1 MSKVAK
7 SSSPQTPPLEVQSTI
22 DARDFRTALGNFATG
37 VTIITAQT
45 GDKHIVGLT
54 CNSFASVS
62 LNPAMVLW
70 SLGILSP
77 SMQAFQEATHFA
89 VNVLGAHQIALAQQ
103 FARSSTDKFA
113 GVTWH
118 PGLGGAPVIDD
129 CVAHFQ
135 CSNAARYYGGDHVIF
150 LGAVEAF
157 AHVRK
162 APLLFAQGSFGSF
175 EPSSG

>member
-22 DARDFRTALGNFATG
+22 DARDFRTALGNYATG
-37 VTIITAQT
+37 VTVITAQT

-89 VNVLGAHQIALAQQ
+89 VNVLGAHQIQLAQQ

-113 GVTWH
+113 GVTWR

-129 CVAHFQ
+129 CVAQFQ

-162 APLLFAQGSFGSF
+162 APLLFAQGVFGSF
-175 EPSSG
+175 EPSPM